1 MIPATARHELKLIR
15 GGKTTVW
22 LGLPCDSCS
31 RQHNA
36 PGECG
41 DCVFLAARQRVI
53 AERCKA
59 KNRQRRKTR
68 QATVHDAPRCTI
80 LRS

>member
-1 MIPATARHELKLIR
+1 LIPTTTRHELKLIR
-15 GGKTTVW
+15 GGKSPAM
-22 LGLPCDSCS
+22 LGLPCDCCC
-31 RQHNA
+31 RQHKA

-41 DCVFLAARQRVI
+41 ECAFLAARQRVI

-68 QATVHDAPRCTI
+68 QAAV
-80 LRS
+80 